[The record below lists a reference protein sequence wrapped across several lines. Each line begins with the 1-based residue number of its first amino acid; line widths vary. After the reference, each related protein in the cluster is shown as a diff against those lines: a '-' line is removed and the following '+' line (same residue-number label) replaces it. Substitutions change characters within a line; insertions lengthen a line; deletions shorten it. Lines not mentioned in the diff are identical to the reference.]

1 MTWGEV
7 YAVLEAIYN
16 YFIEVLIELLS
27 S

>member
-16 YFIEVLIELLS
+16 YFVEVLIELLS

>member
-7 YAVLEAIYN
+7 YAVFEAIYN